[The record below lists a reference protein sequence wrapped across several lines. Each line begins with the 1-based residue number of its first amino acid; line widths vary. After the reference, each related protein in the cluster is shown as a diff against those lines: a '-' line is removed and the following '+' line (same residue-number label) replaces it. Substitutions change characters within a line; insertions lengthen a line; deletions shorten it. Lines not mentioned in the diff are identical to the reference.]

1 MTNNKLYIGILT
13 GTSMDSIDC
22 GIFNFNNNEIK
33 LICFQENDYPADIK
47 NSIKNNLNDL
57 LKNYKNHEL
66 NHYLS
71 KRYGIIINQL
81 LEKEGITNNK
91 ISAIGMHGQTISHF
105 KNGTKNTSIQ
115 IGSPEILNKET
126 NIKVIS
132 NFRQDDINNGG
143 EGAPLAPLFH
153 DYCFKT
159 NNKIRI
165 IINIGGISN
174 ISLISNNKNN
184 NVFGFDTGPGNTL
197 IDTWANKKYKLPY
210 DRNGKIAYSNNYSK
224 ELLDIFLND
233 EFFDINAP
241 KSTSTEYFSYD
252 WIIKKLKLSNL
263 NHSNGEVL
271 STLTKFTS
279 ISILKSIK
287 KEFNTCDEIYICG
300 GGAFN
305 KYILSDI
312 ANEAKIIFSEK
323 IVVDTTD
330 VLGFPPKCIESGLF
344 AWLAKSKLN
353 EDKLD
358 YTNITGSK
366 EPVVLGE
373 IFSS

>member
-81 LEKEGITNNK
+81 LEKEGITSNK

-153 DYCFKT
+153 DYCFKI
-159 NNKIRI
+159 NDKIRI

-197 IDTWANKKYKLPY
+197 IDTWTNKKYKLPY
-210 DRNGKIAYSNNYSK
+210 DRNGEIAYSNNYSK

-252 WIIKKLKLSNL
+252 WIIKKLKSSNL
-263 NHSNGEVL
+263 NHSDGEVL

-312 ANEAKIIFSEK
+312 ANEAKIIFSEN

>member
-81 LEKEGITNNK
+81 LEKEGITSNK

-153 DYCFKT
+153 DYCFKI
-159 NNKIRI
+159 NDKIRI

-197 IDTWANKKYKLPY
+197 IDTWTNKKYKLPY
-210 DRNGKIAYSNNYSK
+210 DRNGEIAYSNNYSK

-263 NHSNGEVL
+263 NHSDGEVL

-312 ANEAKIIFSEK
+312 ANEAKIIFSEN

>member
-47 NSIKNNLNDL
+47 NSIKNNLNNL

-66 NHYLS
+66 NYYLS

-81 LEKEGITNNK
+81 LEKEGIISNK

-197 IDTWANKKYKLPY
+197 IDTWTNEKYKLPY
-210 DRNGKIAYSNNYSK
+210 DRNGEIAYSNNYSK

-263 NHSNGEVL
+263 NHSDGEVL

>member
-47 NSIKNNLNDL
+47 NSIKNNLNNL

-66 NHYLS
+66 NYYLS

-81 LEKEGITNNK
+81 LEKEGITSNK

-197 IDTWANKKYKLPY
+197 IDTWTNEKYKLPY
-210 DRNGKIAYSNNYSK
+210 DRNGEIAYSNNYSK

-263 NHSNGEVL
+263 NHSDGEVL

>member
-47 NSIKNNLNDL
+47 NSIKNNLNNL

-66 NHYLS
+66 NYYLS

-81 LEKEGITNNK
+81 LEKEGITSNK

-197 IDTWANKKYKLPY
+197 IDTWTNEKYKLPY
-210 DRNGKIAYSNNYSK
+210 DRNGEIAYSNNYSK

-263 NHSNGEVL
+263 NHSDGEVL

-366 EPVVLGE
+366 EPVVLWE

>member
-287 KEFNTCDEIYICG
+287 KEFNTCDEIIHSFRHC
-300 GGAFN
+300 
-305 KYILSDI
+305 
-312 ANEAKIIFSEK
+312 
-323 IVVDTTD
+323 
-330 VLGFPPKCIESGLF
+330 
-344 AWLAKSKLN
+344 
-353 EDKLD
+353 
-358 YTNITGSK
+358 
-366 EPVVLGE
+366 
-373 IFSS
+373 